1 MSDNKIQYFMS
12 LIEKD
17 GDSALNNARYLNIS
31 ADEVIKAYN
40 NLNLRP
46 PITIVKSPPNPYSGR
61 GWGNGYVRIPEGHPY
76 YEKTYDDIPVDVHG
90 GLTFSDHI
98 FEDNKHFSDGYWV
111 GFDTAHYGDDIDSWP
126 MVRVMD
132 EAKHLLKQVYHL
144 K

>member
-1 MSDNKIQYFMS
+1 MSDNKIQYFMT

-31 ADEVIKAYN
+31 ADEVIQAYN

-46 PITIVKSPPNPYSGR
+46 PITIVKSTPNPYSGR
-61 GWGNGYVRIPEGHPY
+61 GWGNGYVRIPDGHPY

-98 FEDNKHFSDGYWV
+98 FEDGKYFSDGYWI